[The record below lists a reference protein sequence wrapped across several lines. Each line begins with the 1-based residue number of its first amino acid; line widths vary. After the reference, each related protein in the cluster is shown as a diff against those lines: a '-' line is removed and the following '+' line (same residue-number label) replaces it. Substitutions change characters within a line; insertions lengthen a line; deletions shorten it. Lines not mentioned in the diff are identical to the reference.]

1 MLLRHTTEIVKDKEQ
16 FSKYIVCLQPQIKI
30 KKMSDFW
37 IYLQIGFK
45 HVLDINAYD
54 HVLFLIA
61 LAVPYDFKDWKR
73 ILILVS
79 IFTLGHTLA
88 LLLSVFNIVMI
99 KASVV
104 EFLIPITILV
114 TAVYNLFTAGKKSKS
129 DSLSVIGFITL
140 FFGIIH
146 GLGFSNYFKSILSGN
161 ALDKLLPSLEFALGI
176 EFAQIT
182 VVLVVLIIGYIVQ
195 TVFRFSKRD
204 WVLVMSAF
212 IVGVVLPMII
222 ESEIWNR

>member
-16 FSKYIVCLQPQIKI
+16 FSKYIVSLQPQIKI

-222 ESEIWNR
+222 ESEFWLR